1 MVYANPISIMVSVTV
16 SIMVW
21 HIQWGLV
28 ILLYFS
34 LSGVKI
40 HEPPCKSCKYTKESI
55 LMGHTLWYGAGK
67 ELASNLTAAWCRDSN
82 TMAGIPC
89 FVQKLPGL
97 THCTLTSDDN
107 RTLPSREVPGRSR
120 DGTGKDLETLKVPW
134 SRD

>member
-1 MVYANPISIMVSVTV
+1 MVDANPI

-89 FVQKLPGL
+89 FVQRYTYRVLQTIQMKLIILCVWAERAILG
-97 THCTLTSDDN
+97 SDK
-107 RTLPSREVPGRSR
+107 TA
-120 DGTGKDLETLKVPW
+120 LKFKYEI
-134 SRD
+134 

>member
-1 MVYANPISIMVSVTV
+1 MVHANPIFIMGFVTV
-16 SIMVW
+16 GTMVW

-82 TMAGIPC
+82 TMVGIPC
-89 FVQKLPGL
+89 FVQRLPGL
-97 THCTLTSDDN
+97 THCFFFFKFVSQANNSKTYQPVEWT
-107 RTLPSREVPGRSR
+107 RRY
-120 DGTGKDLETLKVPW
+120 KV
-134 SRD
+134 